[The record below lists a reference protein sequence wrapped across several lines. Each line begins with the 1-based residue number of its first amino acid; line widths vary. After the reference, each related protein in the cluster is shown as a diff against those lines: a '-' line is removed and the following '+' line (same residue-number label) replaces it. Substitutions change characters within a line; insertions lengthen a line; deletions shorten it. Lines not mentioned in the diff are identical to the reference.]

1 MKKLIAFTTVF
12 LTCAQCM
19 SAETQ
24 STGEIPTGKALEQQL
39 SGKRVLV
46 ENAPKGTFLS
56 FLKGGVLK
64 QESRGWPDEL
74 DRWEIEG
81 QMLCFEGRR
90 PRSCAV
96 VTKLTNHDLFLIEPG
111 AEENRQTVEMHFVN
125 QDGVLLQDVI
135 AYDGVLAGKLRGR
148 VITTEDV
155 NPSEILKGSKTVW
168 DFETK
173 DRVSMTAFDASGFPF
188 PGGTVVYNS
197 KDNDLCLTPPDEKP
211 VCIRVEISGSDVRM
225 TPLQNGALVEKEA
238 MVGTIE

>member
-1 MKKLIAFTTVF
+1 
-12 LTCAQCM
+12 M

-24 STGEIPTGKALEQQL
+24 STGEVPTGKALEQQL

-64 QESRGWPDEL
+64 QESRGRPDEL
-74 DRWEIEG
+74 DRWEIED

-111 AEENRQTVEMHFVN
+111 AEENRQTVEMQFVN
-125 QDGVLLQDVI
+125 QDGVPLQDVI
-135 AYDGVLAGKLRGR
+135 AYDGVLAEKLRGR

-155 NPSEILKGSKTVW
+155 NPSEGLEGYKTVW
-168 DFETK
+168 DFETQK
-173 DRVSMTAFDASGFPF
+173 DVTVTVLNRSGWQAF
-188 PGGTVVYNS
+188 PGGTAPYKT
-197 KDNDLCLTPPDEKP
+197 KDNNLCITHPDEKP
-211 VCIRVEISGSDVRM
+211 ACVRVDISGSDVRM
-225 TPLQNGALVEKEA
+225 IPLQNGALVEKEA